1 MTIPE
6 MEGGKIEKKIK
17 ARVIHKK
24 KDNNKAKRNIGI
36 IRIRVENNNKK
47 NIQRIIKMNN
57 KKKYG

>member
-24 KDNNKAKRNIGI
+24 KITIKRNEI
-36 IRIRVENNNKK
+36 
-47 NIQRIIKMNN
+47 
-57 KKKYG
+57 